1 MKNLL
6 YLTFI
11 LLSVSCGS
19 NTKINED
26 IQIGYEILKSGEKV
40 FLNAGDIS
48 TTEVW
53 EKYVD
58 AHNKKDLE
66 TIKSL
71 NHNDIKILTPGGEIN
86 TSKEHIKFLDR
97 WFSENNPNWKTFYM
111 IANELTE
118 NDTLKQYV
126 TSCHELTITE
136 DTIQT
141 KIAQIH
147 DAWIVDGRVKKFY
160 VYERPVISNN

>member
-19 NTKINED
+19 NTKTNED

-71 NHNDIKILTPGGEIN
+71 NHNDIKI
-86 TSKEHIKFLDR
+86 
-97 WFSENNPNWKTFYM
+97 
-111 IANELTE
+111 
-118 NDTLKQYV
+118 
-126 TSCHELTITE
+126 
-136 DTIQT
+136 
-141 KIAQIH
+141 
-147 DAWIVDGRVKKFY
+147 
-160 VYERPVISNN
+160 